1 MGVARQRGPARSL
14 KDLKREIS
22 ARNGEPPPPPRSS
35 HKHKPAEVNVVKMK
49 SDLSAPRRQW
59 LVTSKQ
65 VVDEQGV
72 PYTTSQVLSAEPWTP
87 SPYTAFKVSTR

>member
-35 HKHKPAEVNVVKMK
+35 HKHKPAEVNFVK
-49 SDLSAPRRQW
+49 SHVGLGN
-59 LVTSKQ
+59 TSMQ

-87 SPYTAFKVSTR
+87 SPYTAFKVSNH

>member
-1 MGVARQRGPARSL
+1 MVVARQRGPARSL

-49 SDLSAPRRQW
+49 SNLSAPRRHW

-72 PYTTSQVLSAEPWTP
+72 PYTTSQVLSSEPWTP
-87 SPYTAFKVSTR
+87 SPYTAFKVSNR